1 MTSQEA
7 KRLVET
13 EPDFVAIK
21 RFEYSLNKLM
31 MKYPEGAPTK
41 VIAQALLV
49 TEDEVEEL
57 YEGIIMKLRQ
67 ALDVS
72 VA

>member
-7 KRLVET
+7 RHLVET

-21 RFEYSLNKLM
+21 RFEYSLTKLM
-31 MKYPEGAPTK
+31 EKYPEGAPTK
-41 VIAQALLV
+41 VIAQALLI

-57 YEGIIMKLRQ
+57 YQQIILKLRQ

-72 VA
+72 VQ